1 MGMLSFF
8 SNWLFALVILAL
20 GAIWFFYSLLFFKR
34 AADYY
39 KSELD
44 DRTSKH
50 EHMTEL
56 LAKLDQLVDVL
67 KVK

>member
-1 MGMLSFF
+1 MGMLNFF
-8 SNWLFALVILAL
+8 GNWLFALVILAL
-20 GAIWFFYSLLFFKR
+20 GLVWFFYSLLFFKR

-44 DRTSKH
+44 DRAKKQEQMS
-50 EHMTEL
+50 EL
-56 LAKLDQLVDVL
+56 LAKFDQLVDVL